1 MCRVVLMNKQGEKEI
16 EKIYGLEKY
25 LKYLEKQ
32 LGGHGNGYSLL
43 KNNKV
48 IKLEK
53 GVNLDVRDIAK
64 TLINTDYDW
73 ALFHTRFASIG
84 AKCNQN
90 CHPFKRKN
98 IILAMNG
105 TEHSVSF
112 LSKVTEITDTEAILE
127 TMSKYNLGL
136 AALRNF
142 SSIFMGFYNGKP
154 FVVADNITNIK
165 ILKNKKTNAIV
176 FASSFPSK
184 FSSNIYEVNGKFT
197 WYNGKLP
204 NCLIKYKK
212 RYFKNNFFDDYIYH
226 TDLYEQCYLDVL
238 EKGECNNG
246 L

>member
-16 EKIYGLEKY
+16 EKIYGLERY

-64 TLINTDYDW
+64 TLRNTNYDW
-73 ALFHTRFASIG
+73 ALFHTRLASIG
-84 AKCNQN
+84 RMCDEN

-98 IILAMNG
+98 TILAMNG

-127 TMSKYNLGL
+127 TMSKYKLGL

-154 FVVADNITNIK
+154 FVVADNTMNIK
-165 ILKNKKTNAIV
+165 ILNNKHTKAIV

-184 FSSNIYEVNGKFT
+184 FSWNIYEPIEKFT
-197 WYNGKLP
+197 WYGGELP
-204 NCLIKYKK
+204 KNLIKYKK
-212 RYFKNNFFDDYIYH
+212 TYLRNSFFDDYTYH
-226 TDLYEQCYLDVL
+226 TDLYQQCYLDVL
-238 EKGECNNG
+238 EKGECSNG